1 MYKGRLSFL
10 DHAWRHAL
18 ILIAVLFALGPI
30 VWIISASF
38 NPSNTIVGQALIPT
52 NPTLAH
58 YRQLF
63 QDPRHPFH
71 IWIWNSTKVA
81 VITATLTVAL
91 TALGAYAF
99 SRFRFRGRRGGLF
112 ALILIQMFPQMLAM
126 VAIYLLMLQLG
137 QLFPALGLNTHAGL
151 IMVYLGGA
159 LGVNTW
165 LMKGYFD
172 TIPRSLEES
181 AMMDGAT
188 PFQAFVR
195 IILPLVRP
203 ILIVVFMLSLIGCY
217 SEYVLARVLLQT
229 TDQYTLPVGMQLFIS
244 EQYSS
249 RWGIFSA
256 GALLGALPIVII
268 FLLIQN
274 QLVSGLTA
282 GAVKE

>member
-1 MYKGRLSFL
+1 MYKGRLTAFGQL
-10 DHAWRHAL
+10 WRHGQL
-18 ILIAVLFALGPI
+18 LMAVLFALGPI
-30 VWIISASF
+30 LWVISASF
-38 NPSNTIVGQALIPT
+38 NPSNTIVGQSLIPA

-71 IWIWNSTKVA
+71 LWIWNSTKVA
-81 VITATLTVAL
+81 VIASTLTVAL

-112 ALILIQMFPQMLAM
+112 TLILIQMFPQMLAM
-126 VAIYLLMLQLG
+126 VAIYLLLLQLG
-137 QLFPALGLNTHAGL
+137 EVFPALGLNTHAGL

-195 IILPLVRP
+195 IIMPLVRP

-217 SEYVLARVLLQT
+217 SEYVLARIILQT

-244 EQYSS
+244 DQYSS
-249 RWGIFSA
+249 RWGIFAA

-268 FLLIQN
+268 FLVMQR
-274 QLVSGLTA
+274 QLVSGLTS

>member
-10 DHAWRHAL
+10 AQAWRHAL

-38 NPSNTIVGQALIPT
+38 NPSNTIVGQSLIPP

-63 QDPRHPFH
+63 TDPRHPFH

-137 QLFPALGLNTHAGL
+137 EVFPALGLNTHAGL

-229 TDQYTLPVGMQLFIS
+229 TDQYTLPVGMQ
-244 EQYSS
+244 
-249 RWGIFSA
+249 
-256 GALLGALPIVII
+256 
-268 FLLIQN
+268 
-274 QLVSGLTA
+274 
-282 GAVKE
+282 